1 MRNTLLFLILLTSFF
16 ANGQITTPIVKAN
29 FGVDADVR
37 ANFLTGTGVTGSAD
51 DWFNNGTPGSGRN
64 VIDSTGAAAIIAGYN
79 SDASPW
85 PKRMATFYRG
95 MSLPLLP
102 FLITDFGLM
111 PYMCETTTVMIQPS
125 IHQELIR
132 TE

>member
-1 MRNTLLFLILLTSFF
+1 MRNTLLFLALLISFF

-51 DWFNNGTPGSGRN
+51 DWFNNGTLGTGRH
-64 VIDSTGAAAIIAGYN
+64 VIDTTGAAAVIAGYN

-95 MSLPLLP
+95 MSLAH
-102 FLITDFGLM
+102 FYRF
-111 PYMCETTTVMIQPS
+111 
-125 IHQELIR
+125 
-132 TE
+132 